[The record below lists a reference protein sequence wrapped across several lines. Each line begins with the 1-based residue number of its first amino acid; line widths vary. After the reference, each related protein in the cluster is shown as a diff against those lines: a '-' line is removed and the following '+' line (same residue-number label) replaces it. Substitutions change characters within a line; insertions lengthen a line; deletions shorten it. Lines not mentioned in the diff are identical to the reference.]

1 MKPARFDYYDPRSLD
16 EALELLQKH
25 QADGK
30 VLAGGQSLM
39 PLLNMR
45 LARPKVIVDINR
57 IGGLSSVQS
66 WNGGISIGARVR
78 QRALEQEKLVAERL
92 PILRE
97 AAQHIGHPQIRSRG
111 TICGSLAHA
120 DPAAE
125 LPALAL
131 ALDAELVA
139 TSPKGARAIPSETFY
154 ASYFTT
160 TLEAQEILTEARFPV
175 PPKGMAWSFLEISR
189 RHGDFALAGVV
200 AGLAVDPGRDSI
212 TGARLV
218 CFGVGP
224 TPVRVKEAEQAL
236 LGQPPGEQTFRA
248 AAEIT
253 SRGLDPDNDV
263 HATAE
268 YRRSVAGTLVRRALL
283 WAWKK
288 SGGSTGSP

>member
-25 QADGK
+25 QSDGK

-45 LARPKVIVDINR
+45 LARPNVIVDINR
-57 IGGLSSVQS
+57 IGGLSGVETRD
-66 WNGGISIGARVR
+66 GGIAIGPRVAL
-78 QRALEQEKLVAERL
+78 RALEREKAIGERL

-97 AAQHIGHPQIRSRG
+97 AARYIGHPQIRSRG
-111 TICGSLAHA
+111 TVCGSLAHA

-131 ALDAELVA
+131 ALDAEFVA
-139 TSPKGARAIPSETFY
+139 ASSKGTRTIPSEVFFT
-154 ASYFTT
+154 SYFTT
-160 TLEAQEILTEARFPV
+160 ALEPHEILTETRFPA
-175 PPKGMAWSFLEISR
+175 PPRGMSWSFLEVSR

-200 AGLAVDPGRDSI
+200 AGLAVDAEKNSI
-212 TGARLV
+212 TGSRLV

-224 TPVRVKEAEQAL
+224 TPVRVKEAEEALIGQA
-236 LGQPPGEQTFRA
+236 PKEENFRA
-248 AAEIT
+248 AAEVA

-283 WAWKK
+283 QAC
-288 SGGSTGSP
+288 STAGGK